1 MGLVVT
7 REELKQVV
15 RAQKEQNKIIVT
27 TNGCFDILH
36 VGHVRYLADARQL
49 GDLLIV
55 GVNTDASVKRL
66 KGPTRPLNNEDDR
79 AEILA
84 SLECVDY
91 VTLFA
96 EDTPVEFITVVKPN
110 FHAKGGDYNPK
121 DLAETPVV
129 ESFGGEMKII
139 PLVPGRSTT
148 GLIAKI
154 DKNNEIEK
162 APSKGDD
169 KSNDKIK
176 C

>member
-7 REELKQVV
+7 RDELKQIV
-15 RAQKEQNKIIVT
+15 RAQKEQKKQIVT

-36 VGHVRYLADARQL
+36 VGHVRYLKEARQL

-55 GVNTDASVKRL
+55 GVNTDASVQRL
-66 KGPTRPLNNEDDR
+66 KGPTRPLNSQEDR

-91 VTLFA
+91 VTLFSD
-96 EDTPVEFITVVKPN
+96 DTPVEFITVVKPD
-110 FHAKGGDYNPK
+110 FHAKGGDYDPK

-129 ESFGGEMKII
+129 ESFGGQMKII
-139 PLVPGRSTT
+139 DLVAGRSTT

-154 DKNNEIEK
+154 DRSSEAGDAKNN
-162 APSKGDD
+162 
-169 KSNDKIK
+169 NVN

>member
-15 RAQKEQNKIIVT
+15 RAQKEQKKIIVT

-36 VGHVRYLADARQL
+36 VGHVRYLAEARKL

-66 KGPTRPLNNEDDR
+66 KGPTRPLNNEADR

-84 SLECVDY
+84 ALECVDY
-91 VTLFA
+91 VTLFT
-96 EDTPVEFITVVKPN
+96 EDTPVEFLTEVQPN
-110 FHAKGGDYNPK
+110 FHAKGGDYNPAN
-121 DLAETPVV
+121 LAETPVV
-129 ESFGGEMKII
+129 ESFGGQMKII
-139 PLVPGRSTT
+139 NLVPGKSTT

-154 DKNNEIEK
+154 DANKQ
-162 APSKGDD
+162 
-169 KSNDKIK
+169 KSNDKVN

>member
-15 RAQKEQNKIIVT
+15 RAQKEQKKIIVT

-36 VGHVRYLADARQL
+36 VGHVRYLAEARKL

-66 KGPTRPLNNEDDR
+66 KGPTRPLNNEADR

-84 SLECVDY
+84 ALECVDY
-91 VTLFA
+91 VTLFT
-96 EDTPVEFITVVKPN
+96 EDTPVEFLAEVQPN
-110 FHAKGGDYNPK
+110 FHAKGGDYNPA

-129 ESFGGEMKII
+129 ESFGGQMKII
-139 PLVPGRSTT
+139 NLVPGKSTT

-154 DKNNEIEK
+154 D
-162 APSKGDD
+162 ASKQ
-169 KSNDKIK
+169 KSNDKVN

>member
-15 RAQKEQNKIIVT
+15 RAQKEQKKIIVT

-36 VGHVRYLADARQL
+36 VGHVRYLAEARQL

-55 GVNTDASVKRL
+55 GVNTDDSVRRL
-66 KGPTRPLNNEDDR
+66 KGPTRPLNNQDDR
-79 AEILA
+79 AEVLA

-91 VTLFA
+91 VTLFS
-96 EDTPVEFITVVKPN
+96 EDTPVEFLTEVKPN

-121 DLAETPVV
+121 DLAEAPVV
-129 ESFGGEMKII
+129 ESFGGQMKII
-139 PLVPGRSTT
+139 NLVPGKSTT

-154 DKNNEIEK
+154 DQ
-162 APSKGDD
+162 SKE
-169 KSNDKIK
+169 KSNDKVN

>member
-1 MGLVVT
+1 MGLVIT

-15 RAQKEQNKIIVT
+15 RAQKEQNKTIVT

-36 VGHVRYLADARQL
+36 VGHVRYLKEARRL

-66 KGPTRPLNNEDDR
+66 KGSSRPLNNEDDR
-79 AEILA
+79 AEVLA

-91 VTLFA
+91 VLLFP
-96 EDTPVEFITVVKPN
+96 EDTPVEFIKVVQPN
-110 FHAKGGDYNPK
+110 FHAKGGDYDVSK
-121 DLAETPVV
+121 LAETPVV
-129 ESFGGEMKII
+129 ESFGGQMKII
-139 PLVPGRSTT
+139 DLVPGRSTT

-154 DKNNEIEK
+154 DLGKRGE
-162 APSKGDD
+162 
-169 KSNDKIK
+169 NDKVN